1 MISHIIALS
10 VLCALVI
17 IIRALFKNRVSARIV
32 YALWLVV
39 LIKLCIPISFVSIDV
54 PLPSFLEEYSAVIE
68 AEAEKPFLNHEKSDP
83 SQSSPVIQTLPMDSP
98 VSGSTAPE
106 ADLTVPAP
114 PTEPVIPNEPIMESE
129 KTSEEVNELS
139 IDPLK
144 LILIIWALGSFAFLL
159 IFSTVSVIT
168 QIKLRK
174 SRSFH
179 AKEGRIP
186 IYVSDGIASPCVTGI
201 IPTVYITSYT
211 KDCKDL
217 DLIIKHELTHVRH
230 GDHIWAVIRII
241 TIIVFWWN
249 PFVWA
254 AAILSKRDAE
264 LACDESVV
272 KNMSGSERLG
282 YSRLI
287 LDMIPKKRTF
297 AVSFADAPIK
307 YRLFRL
313 TGKYETRLF
322 AAIIATVLVAVSF
335 CFTFVSC
342 SSKEATDN
350 KKDGS
355 ESTVHVHTFEKATC
369 TSPALCECG
378 ESEGD
383 APGHVW
389 HEATCT
395 APKTCS
401 RCKTTEGTPIDHTW
415 TDPTCSSP
423 KTCVICKLNEG
434 EHLEHVFSDATC
446 TSPRLCT
453 LCGEPDGEPL
463 GHSFANATCTAPKTC
478 TRCGGTEGAATGH
491 KYNWGIC
498 STCNAKDPAFI
509 SKINAILFPT
519 ADTALSRYEAV
530 VALKNSGYSSDEVT
544 RILNVVNINWNEQAL
559 KYARNYVASKAA
571 YSEKGLR
578 DFMKLRGYTQEQID
592 YAGGI
597 VCKENPPITEEI
609 QIADIPGLLYP
620 FGYSDDWLAKCREY
634 NEKYG
639 KNDDDDD
646 DDWKYGYGDPFV
658 WDYGSYYP

>member
-17 IIRALFKNRVSARIV
+17 LIRAIFKNKVSARIV

-39 LIKLCIPISFVSIDV
+39 LIKLCIPVSFVSIDV

-68 AEAEKPFLNHEKSDP
+68 AEAEAFPLNLEESAP
-83 SQSSPVIQTLPMDSP
+83 SQSAPVIQTPPMDSP

-106 ADLTVPAP
+106 AALTVPAP

-129 KTSEEVNELS
+129 KTSEEVNAPS
-139 IDPLK
+139 INPLK

-201 IPTVYITSYT
+201 IPTVYITSYA

-230 GDHIWAVIRII
+230 GDHIWAVVRII
-241 TIIVFWWN
+241 AIIVFWWN

-313 TGKYETRLF
+313 TGKYKTRLF
-322 AAIIATVLVAVSF
+322 AAVIATVLVAVSF
-335 CFTFVSC
+335 CLAFVSYA
-342 SSKEATDN
+342 SD
-350 KKDGS
+350 DGDPAG
-355 ESTVHVHTFEKATC
+355 EDEIHVHTFEKATC

-378 ESEGD
+378 ESDGD
-383 APGHVW
+383 ALGHIW

-395 APKTCS
+395 KPKTCS
-401 RCKTTEGTPIDHTW
+401 RCKATEGSPISHTW

-434 EHLEHVFSDATC
+434 AHLEHIFSDATC
-446 TSPRLCT
+446 TSPRLCK
-453 LCGEPDGEPL
+453 LCGGADGQPL
-463 GHSFANATCTAPKTC
+463 GHSFTTATCTAPKTC
-478 TRCGGTEGAATGH
+478 ARCGGTEG
-491 KYNWGIC
+491 
-498 STCNAKDPAFI
+498 
-509 SKINAILFPT
+509 
-519 ADTALSRYEAV
+519 
-530 VALKNSGYSSDEVT
+530 VALGHNYYLGTCSRCNNLDNAFFENIRSQFYSSYKGYSKKSATKTLNNLGYNSNEAEY
-544 RILNVVNINWNEQAL
+544 ILSVLNINWYEQAL
-559 KYARNYVASKAA
+559 TAARFYTNCYMYYTEDEFRSNMV
-571 YSEKGLR
+571 YLGFTESE
-578 DFMKLRGYTQEQID
+578 ID
-592 YAGGI
+592 YAI
-597 VCKENPPITEEI
+597 KIAMEENPPRVI
-609 QIADIPGLLYP
+609 IADIPGLLYP
-620 FGYSDDWLAKCREY
+620 FGYSDDWLEKCREY

-639 KNDDDDD
+639 NTNDDDD
-646 DDWKYGYGDPFV
+646 DDWKYGYDHSGR
-658 WDYGSYYP
+658 WDYAYP

>member
-17 IIRALFKNRVSARIV
+17 LIRAIFKNKVSARIV

-39 LIKLCIPISFVSIDV
+39 LIKLCIPVSFVSIDV

-68 AEAEKPFLNHEKSDP
+68 AEEFPLNLEESAP
-83 SQSSPVIQTLPMDSP
+83 SQSAPIIQTPPMDSP

-114 PTEPVIPNEPIMESE
+114 IEPVIPNEPIMESE
-129 KTSEEVNELS
+129 KTSEEVNAPS

-201 IPTVYITSYT
+201 IPTVYITSYA

-241 TIIVFWWN
+241 AIILFWWN

-313 TGKYETRLF
+313 TGKYKTRLF
-322 AAIIATVLVAVSF
+322 AAVIATVWVAVSF
-335 CFTFVSC
+335 CFAFVSYA
-342 SSKEATDN
+342 SD
-350 KKDGS
+350 DGDPAG
-355 ESTVHVHTFEKATC
+355 EDEIHVHTFEKATC

-383 APGHVW
+383 ALGHVW

-395 APKTCS
+395 KPKTCS
-401 RCKTTEGTPIDHTW
+401 RCKATEGSPISHTW

-423 KTCVICKLNEG
+423 KTCVVCKFYEG
-434 EHLEHVFSDATC
+434 DHLEHVFSDATC

-453 LCGEPDGEPL
+453 LCGSADGEPL
-463 GHSFANATCTAPKTC
+463 GHSFTNATCTAPKTC
-478 TRCGGTEGAATGH
+478 TRCGGTEGVALGH
-491 KYNWGIC
+491 KYYFEACTVCGAENAEYFERVKKAEQIFVWHSQISGI
-498 STCNAKDPAFI
+498 SRAKFDER
-509 SKINAILFPT
+509 L
-519 ADTALSRYEAV
+519 LEAGFTTGEIDYIV
-530 VALKNSGYSSDEVT
+530 PKMEID
-544 RILNVVNINWNEQAL
+544 WMEQARRA
-559 KYARNYVASKAA
+559 KNHYIQFNMFYKKESVYNYLIEKGFSHEIAYELTKKMKDKLNPYA
-571 YSEKGLR
+571 YSPLEKIQGNS
-578 DFMKLRGYTQEQID
+578 KKNAY
-592 YAGGI
+592 GGVDINEPI
-597 VCKENPPITEEI
+597 VIFP
-609 QIADIPGLLYP
+609 
-620 FGYSDDWLAKCREY
+620 
-634 NEKYG
+634 
-639 KNDDDDD
+639 
-646 DDWKYGYGDPFV
+646 
-658 WDYGSYYP
+658 

>member
-17 IIRALFKNRVSARIV
+17 LIRALFKNRVSARIV

-39 LIKLCIPISFVSIDV
+39 LIKLCIPVSVVSIDV
-54 PLPSFLEEYSAVIE
+54 PLPSFLEEYSAVVE
-68 AEAEKPFLNHEKSDP
+68 AEAEEPFLNHEESDP
-83 SQSSPVIQTLPMDSP
+83 SQSSPVIQTPPMHSQ

-114 PTEPVIPNEPIMESE
+114 PTEPIIPNEPIMESE
-129 KTSEEVNELS
+129 KIPEEVNKLS

-144 LILIIWALGSFAFLL
+144 LILIIWALGSLAFLL

-174 SRSFH
+174 SRSFYT
-179 AKEGRIP
+179 KEGRIP

-201 IPTVYITSYT
+201 IPTVYITSYA
-211 KDCKDL
+211 KECKDL
-217 DLIIKHELTHVRH
+217 ELIIKHELTHVRH

-241 TIIVFWWN
+241 AIVLFWWN
-249 PFVWA
+249 PFIWA

-272 KNMSGSERLG
+272 KNMSKSERLC

-307 YRLFRL
+307 HRLFRL
-313 TGKYETRLF
+313 TGKYKTKLF

-335 CFTFVSC
+335 CFAFVSYA
-342 SSKEATDN
+342 SD
-350 KKDGS
+350 DGDPAG
-355 ESTVHVHTFEKATC
+355 EDEIHVHTFEKATC

-378 ESEGD
+378 ESDGD
-383 APGHVW
+383 ALGHIW

-395 APKTCS
+395 KPKTCS
-401 RCKTTEGTPIDHTW
+401 RCKTTEGSPISHTW

-423 KTCVICKLNEG
+423 KTCVVCKFYEG
-434 EHLEHVFSDATC
+434 DHLEHVFSDATC

-463 GHSFANATCTAPKTC
+463 GHTFSAATCTTPMTC
-478 TRCGGTEGAATGH
+478 TRCGATEGYALGH
-491 KYNWGIC
+491 KYYFEACTVCGAENAEYYERMNKANQIFVWNSQISGI
-498 STCNAKDPAFI
+498 SRAKFDERLLEAGFT
-509 SKINAILFPT
+509 T
-519 ADTALSRYEAV
+519 AEIDYMVPKMEI
-530 VALKNSGYSSDEVT
+530 D
-544 RILNVVNINWNEQAL
+544 WEQQAQRAKSYYL
-559 KYARNYVASKAA
+559 QYHLQY
-571 YSEKGLR
+571 Y
-578 DFMKLRGYTQEQID
+578 MGYTKEDVYDYLID
-592 YAGGI
+592 KGFGHEIAYELTNKMKNKSSPYAISDLVESHSSKNQFGGYNGEPI
-597 VCKENPPITEEI
+597 YWDEPVKENPLKDLNTGGGYR
-609 QIADIPGLLYP
+609 PGIGNRP
-620 FGYSDDWLAKCREY
+620 
-634 NEKYG
+634 
-639 KNDDDDD
+639 
-646 DDWKYGYGDPFV
+646 
-658 WDYGSYYP
+658 

>member
-17 IIRALFKNRVSARIV
+17 LIRALFKNRVSARIV

-39 LIKLCIPISFVSIDV
+39 LIKLCIPVSFVSIDV

-68 AEAEKPFLNHEKSDP
+68 AEAEEFPLNLEESAP
-83 SQSSPVIQTLPMDSP
+83 SQSSPVIQTPPMDSP
-98 VSGSTAPE
+98 VSGSVAPE

-179 AKEGRIP
+179 TKEGRIP

-201 IPTVYITSYT
+201 IPTVYITSYA

-241 TIIVFWWN
+241 AIIVFWWN

-313 TGKYETRLF
+313 TGKYKTRLF
-322 AAIIATVLVAVSF
+322 AAVIATVLVAVSF
-335 CFTFVSC
+335 CFAFVSC
-342 SSKEATDN
+342 SSKEDTDN

-355 ESTVHVHTFEKATC
+355 ESTVHIHTFEKATC

-383 APGHVW
+383 ALGHIW

-395 APKTCS
+395 TPKTCS
-401 RCKTTEGTPIDHTW
+401 RCKTTEGSPISHTW

-423 KTCVICKLNEG
+423 KTCVVCKFYEG
-434 EHLEHVFSDATC
+434 DHLEHVFSDATC

-453 LCGEPDGEPL
+453 LCGSADGEPL
-463 GHSFANATCTAPKTC
+463 GHSFANATCAAPKTC
-478 TRCGGTEGAATGH
+478 TRCGGTEGVALGH
-491 KYNWGIC
+491 KYHYEACTVCGAK
-498 STCNAKDPAFI
+498 NADFFNKVNIAEKLVKNRRYYGSGI
-509 SKINAILFPT
+509 SKSKFEQHLLEAGLTSSEIDYIIVYMKMDWLSEAKAVLKYYTSHMIWYTKKGAYNYLIEQGFEDEL
-519 ADTALSRYEAV
+519 AL
-530 VALKNSGYSSDEVT
+530 EVT
-544 RILNVVNINWNEQAL
+544 KDMTERPYRSLLSSYTSSNPLSSGSSNNFGGVDINE
-559 KYARNYVASKAA
+559 
-571 YSEKGLR
+571 
-578 DFMKLRGYTQEQID
+578 
-592 YAGGI
+592 
-597 VCKENPPITEEI
+597 PI
-609 QIADIPGLLYP
+609 
-620 FGYSDDWLAKCREY
+620 R
-634 NEKYG
+634 
-639 KNDDDDD
+639 
-646 DDWKYGYGDPFV
+646 
-658 WDYGSYYP
+658 WDYGTNYP